1 MTREEYEAEKAKLK
15 VTLGPTSNE
24 AVGIIFGLAH
34 IVLELQ
40 RIADA
45 LEEMSDE
52 VVVYQ
57 GETFDVRDVE

>member
-24 AVGIIFGLAH
+24 AVGIIVSLAY
-34 IVLELQ
+34 IALELQ

-45 LEEMSDE
+45 LEEGMYRG
-52 VVVYQ
+52 VIVAQ
-57 GETFDVRDVE
+57 DVS